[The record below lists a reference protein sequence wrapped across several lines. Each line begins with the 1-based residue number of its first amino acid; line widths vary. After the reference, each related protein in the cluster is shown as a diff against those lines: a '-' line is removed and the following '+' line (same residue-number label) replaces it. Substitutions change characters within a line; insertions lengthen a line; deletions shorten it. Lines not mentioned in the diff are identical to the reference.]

1 MLRASTYNRANLS
14 NPMSLLLT
22 SFYRALLS
30 QLHPRMLLLT
40 VLPFVAAVALWG
52 AALWFG
58 LQPMIDQLYA
68 WFADYDLFHAAGE
81 MLDSMGLN
89 SLRAILVPL
98 IAMWLLLPFM
108 IVSAMVL
115 VGSLA
120 MPAIGRQVGLRLYP
134 QLQPRH
140 GGSFLGSLWMSL
152 SSFFVFII
160 AWLITLPL
168 NLVPLFALVVQPL
181 LWGWLAY
188 RVMSYDALAD
198 YADRDER
205 RAIVR
210 DHRWPLMLV
219 GIATGIL
226 GAAPGLLWL
235 GGALSVIFF
244 PVLAA
249 AAIWL
254 YLLIFVF
261 SGLWFQHYCLEA
273 LARLRAVPMAP
284 DDPARIIDLP
294 SRE

>member
-1 MLRASTYNRANLS
+1 
-14 NPMSLLLT
+14 MSLLIN

-30 QLHPRMLLLT
+30 QLHPRMLFLT
-40 VLPFVAAVALWG
+40 LLPFVVAVALWG
-52 AALWFG
+52 AGLYVG

-68 WFADYDLFHAAGE
+68 WFSDYDLFHTAGD
-81 MLDSMGLN
+81 MLDSIGLN

-120 MPAIGRQVGLRLYP
+120 MPAIARYVGLRHYP
-134 QLQPRH
+134 QLVPRH
-140 GGSFLGSLWMSL
+140 GGSFLGGVWVSL
-152 SSFFVFII
+152 SSFVAFII
-160 AWLITLPL
+160 AWVLTLPL

-181 LWGWLAY
+181 LWGWLTY
-188 RVMSYDALAD
+188 RVMTYDALSD

-205 RAIVR
+205 IHIT
-210 DHRWPLMLV
+210 HRYRWSLLMI
-219 GIATGIL
+219 GIATGSV

-244 PVLAA
+244 PLLAA
-249 AAIWL
+249 AAIWM

-273 LARLRAVPMAP
+273 LAQLRAPPASP
-284 DDPARIIDLP
+284 ADPSRIIDLP
-294 SRE
+294 SNV